1 MRLTQERAFRD
12 ESTCYA
18 DNGWLG
24 QLRSPLS
31 VVRLIQLLS
40 LIGAIAAC
48 GGGGKGSAPPGAS
61 ITGTSSAPG
70 TGPGDAQLYFPLAA
84 GDIWFYEATNDDSA
98 APTAVGELISTVNG
112 TKTVQ
117 GVIATVLTHANTTV
131 AGGAVDGY
139 RGGRILTIA

>member
-1 MRLTQERAFRD
+1 MPID
-12 ESTCYA
+12 
-18 DNGWLG
+18 GWLG

-131 AGGAVDGY
+131 AGGAVDG
-139 RGGRILTIA
+139 